1 MEDCH
6 KSVGHLGKA
15 TMLSKLRERFWIVG
29 AGHLAKSITTKCVV
43 CRKYQAKRC
52 EQKMADLPEYRVT
65 PDEPPFTSVGLDFFG
80 PFEVTR
86 GRTSVKRYAVIFTCL
101 SIRVVHL
108 EMAFSLDTTSCINA
122 IRRFIARRGPVKLF
136 VSDNGTNFQAAHKEF
151 QKEIENVDFDKVQ
164 EAHQIEWQFN
174 PPSGSHFGGVWER
187 LIRNARKVMYSLRK
201 ENTFRLDDEGL
212 QTLLCEVEAILNG
225 RPITQ
230 VSEDHDDPEPLTPN
244 HLLLLRSGEK
254 RCSDNFDPL
263 DAYARR
269 RWRHIQ
275 YLANTFWKRWLKEY
289 LPILQK
295 RQKWL
300 QPKRNV
306 QVGDVVTLVEN
317 TPRNAWS
324 MGKVLSVHHHN
335 KGLVRKVM
343 VRTRGLTL
351 QRPVDKLIL
360 LLEADPSEE
369 SPTGSHLVTF
379 TTSDDRRYDQTL

>member
-1 MEDCH
+1 
-6 KSVGHLGKA
+6 
-15 TMLSKLRERFWIVG
+15 
-29 AGHLAKSITTKCVV
+29 
-43 CRKYQAKRC
+43 
-52 EQKMADLPEYRVT
+52 
-65 PDEPPFTSVGLDFFG
+65 
-80 PFEVTR
+80 
-86 GRTSVKRYAVIFTCL
+86 
-101 SIRVVHL
+101 
-108 EMAFSLDTTSCINA
+108 
-122 IRRFIARRGPVKLF
+122 
-136 VSDNGTNFQAAHKEF
+136 
-151 QKEIENVDFDKVQ
+151 
-164 EAHQIEWQFN
+164 
-174 PPSGSHFGGVWER
+174 
-187 LIRNARKVMYSLRK
+187 MYSLRK

-254 RCSDNFDPL
+254 RCSDNFDRL

-324 MGKVLSVHHHN
+324 MGKVLSVHHDN

-369 SPTGSHLVTF
+369 FPTRSHLVTF